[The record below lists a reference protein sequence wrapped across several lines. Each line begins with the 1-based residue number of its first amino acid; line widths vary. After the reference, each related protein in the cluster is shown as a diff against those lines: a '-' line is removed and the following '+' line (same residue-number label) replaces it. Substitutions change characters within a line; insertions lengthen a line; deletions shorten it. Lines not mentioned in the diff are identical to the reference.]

1 MSTWSRQQPGSA
13 CEECRKRKLR
23 CDRQK
28 PKCGTCLNSGIKCE
42 VKTDRLPRGPKR
54 GSLNALRSRIVQLE
68 KRLLNEPS
76 QEPELQITRPQDI
89 DLAAELHVE
98 NPICDEERDELF
110 SGASSNA
117 QYSTDSDGE
126 KHSPRASRGSVTPRE
141 IFIPELMGADL
152 DQLYFDRAHA
162 IVPILHKGR
171 YFSWSKQPNISP
183 YGRCLRNAMWTLA
196 ISLSTQFQSVREML
210 YVETRQMLEALDL
223 CDNSMEPVRI
233 EQLQAW
239 ILITLYEFLR
249 TDYRRGWISAG
260 RVFRMVQLARL
271 HEIDSGRDDISMSK
285 EDIILTEEKRRAF
298 WVAYCLDRFISVRN
312 GFPLTLTEDVV
323 CTRLPAL
330 ELEFQNEYPTSTCFL
345 SEAIAYNEHN
355 LFSPLAECAIMA
367 TIYGRT
373 LSHYQVSTVEQIY
386 GNGSQDFWLRH
397 EWINGLL
404 AQRLQNFSLN
414 YSMVTILADPML
426 LFTYSL
432 VQASILHLYKILE
445 PLEEMEQYKNE
456 VLEYQTRAM
465 LAAQEIAHLAKEHT
479 KTSYLKCHVFMPL
492 ATFLGAEHLIIQC
505 NAYKSCIVDEEE
517 QSQLELQLKECM
529 DALQKMQSVNNVAKY
544 YLNLLESGSIA
555 S

>member
-1 MSTWSRQQPGSA
+1 MSTWPRQQPGSA
-13 CEECRKRKLR
+13 CEECRKKKLR

-28 PKCGTCLNSGIKCE
+28 PKCGTCLNAGIKCE

-68 KRLLNEPS
+68 KRLLNERS
-76 QEPELQITRPQDI
+76 QEPEQQITRTQDI

-98 NPICDEERDELF
+98 NPICDEERDEF
-110 SGASSNA
+110 SGASCNA
-117 QYSTDSDGE
+117 PYNTDSDGE
-126 KHSPRASRGSVTPRE
+126 KYSPRAPKGTVSQRE
-141 IFIPELMGADL
+141 IFIPELIGADP

-162 IVPILHKGR
+162 IVPMLHKSR
-171 YFSWSKQPNISP
+171 YFSYP
-183 YGRCLRNAMWTLA
+183 YGRCLRN
-196 ISLSTQFQSVREML
+196 SVRGIL
-210 YVETRQMLEALDL
+210 YVETRKMLEALDL
-223 CDNSMEPVRI
+223 RDNSMEPVCI

-249 TDYRRGWISAG
+249 TDYRRGWISSG

-271 HEIDSGRDDISMSK
+271 HEIDSGRDDVSMSK

-312 GFPLTLTEDVV
+312 GFLLTLTEDVV

-345 SEAIAYNEHN
+345 SEAIAYNEHS
-355 LFSPLAECAIMA
+355 LFSPLAECVIMA

-373 LSHYQVSTVEQIY
+373 LSHYQVSIVEQIY
-386 GNGSQDFWLRH
+386 GSGSQDFWLRH

-404 AQRLQNFSLN
+404 TQRLANFSLN
-414 YSMVTILADPML
+414 YSKVTMLADPML
-426 LFTYSL
+426 LFTFSL
-432 VQASILHLYKILE
+432 GQASILHLYKILE
-445 PLEEMEQYKNE
+445 PLEEMEQYRNK
-456 VLEYQTRAM
+456 VLEYQKRAM

-492 ATFLGAEHLIIQC
+492 ATFLGTEHLIIQC
-505 NAYKSCIVDEEE
+505 NAYKSFVVDEEE
-517 QSQLELQLKECM
+517 QTQLELQLK
-529 DALQKMQSVNNVAKY
+529 DVNNVAKY
-544 YLNLLESGSIA
+544 YLNLLESGDIA
-555 S
+555 RRRETLQAQFLLE